1 MGALEAIKT
10 FLALPVVGIIAT
22 VLINLALMFILVKGL
37 KKAEQHFARRLAES
51 GRSDAA
57 GMLRILR
64 CLISAVVYIL
74 FGASIL
80 SQIPGLQTLINS
92 LLASSGIV
100 ALVGGIA
107 AQDTLGNMISGAM
120 IRAFRPF
127 QKGDTVRYVDKDITG
142 VVEDIT
148 LRHTV
153 IRTFENKR
161 VLVPNGTINKEVIE
175 NANFLEDR
183 VCNFF
188 DVGITYESDLERALA
203 LLREEV
209 LACPGYT
216 DRRTEAEKKAG
227 APDVVVRVQSFD
239 DSAVVIRALV
249 WSEDF
254 DAGTQ
259 MKSDLRRAVKAR
271 FDREGISIAYPH
283 MVVVQQ

>member
-1 MGALEAIKT
+1 
-10 FLALPVVGIIAT
+10 
-22 VLINLALMFILVKGL
+22 MFILVKGL

-183 VCNFF
+183 VGNFF
-188 DVGITYESDLERALA
+188 DVGITYESHLERALA